1 MSALHELDTPCV
13 AVDLDAAERNIAR
26 MQSYCDA
33 HGLALRPHVKTHKL
47 PALAARQLEAGAVGI
62 CCQKLGEAEVFVEA
76 GAADVFVT
84 FPIVGARK
92 LARLAALAEAARVLV
107 AVDSAEALEGLA
119 ASGAGVDVVV
129 DCDTGFGRTG
139 VQSPAEAAS
148 LARAAEAAGL
158 RFEGFMTY
166 PAPPG
171 CDVWLREARE
181 RAGGGTISVGGTPSA
196 FATHELEGVTEL
208 RPGTYVYGDRACIA
222 NGSVPLE
229 DCALRVVATVV
240 SRPTPDRAIL
250 DAGSKALTS
259 DLARG
264 PDGALGGHGLIVE
277 YPNARIAALSE
288 EHGHVDLSACELRP
302 RIGETVSVIPN
313 HACVVS
319 NLVDEVVLH
328 RSGALEGTLPVAA
341 RGRIR

>member
-1 MSALHELDTPCV
+1 MSDLYELDTPSV
-13 AVDLDAAERNIAR
+13 AIDLDAVERNIAR
-26 MQSYCDA
+26 MQAYCDE

-47 PALAARQLEAGAVGI
+47 PSIAAQQLEAGAVGI

-76 GAADVFVT
+76 GARDVFVT

-92 LARLAALAEAARVLV
+92 VERLAALAGAARVLV

-119 ASGAGVDVVV
+119 ASGADVDVVV

-148 LARAAEAAGL
+148 LAQAVSAAGL
-158 RFEGFMTY
+158 RFEGFMTF
-166 PAPPG
+166 PTPPG
-171 CDVWLREARE
+171 CDAWLREARDLT
-181 RAGGGTISVGGTPSA
+181 GGGTISVGGTPTA
-196 FATHELEGVTEL
+196 FSTHLLDGVTEL
-208 RPGTYVYGDRACIA
+208 RPGLYVYGDRASIA

-229 DCALRVVATVV
+229 DCALRVVTTVV
-240 SRPTPDRAIL
+240 SRPTANRAIL
-250 DAGSKALTS
+250 DAGSKAFSS
-259 DLARG
+259 DLARDAEG
-264 PDGALGGHGLIVE
+264 YGSIIE
-277 YPNARIAALSE
+277 YPEARIPMLSE

-302 RIGETVSVIPN
+302 RIGEVVTVIPN

-319 NLVDEVVLH
+319 NLVDEVVVH
-328 RSGALEGTLPVAA
+328 RSGAVEGTLPVAA

>member
-1 MSALHELDTPCV
+1 VNDLYELDTPSV
-13 AVDLDAAERNIAR
+13 AIDLDAVERNIAR
-26 MQSYCDA
+26 MQSYCDE

-47 PALAARQLEAGAVGI
+47 PSLAEKQLEAGAVGI
-62 CCQKLGEAEVFVEA
+62 CCQKVGEAEVFVEA
-76 GAADVFVT
+76 GARDVFVT

-92 LARLAALAEAARVLV
+92 LARLADLARSARMLV
-107 AVDSAEALEGLA
+107 AVDSVAALEELA
-119 ASGAGVDVVV
+119 ASGADVDVVV

-139 VQSPAEAAS
+139 TQTPAEAAL
-148 LARAAEAAGL
+148 LARAASAAGL

-171 CDVWLREARE
+171 CDAWLREAQE
-181 RAGGGTISVGGTPSA
+181 LAGGGSLSVGGTPSA
-196 FATHELEGVTEL
+196 FSAHELHGVTEL

-222 NGSVPLE
+222 NGTVPQE
-229 DCALRVVATVV
+229 ECALRVVATVV
-240 SRPTPDRAIL
+240 SRPTGDRAIL

-259 DLARG
+259 DLALG

-277 YPNARIAALSE
+277 YPQARIARLSE
-288 EHGHVDLSACELRP
+288 EHGHVELAESGRRP
-302 RIGETVSVIPN
+302 RIGEVVTVIPN

-319 NLVDEVVLH
+319 NLVDEVVVH
-328 RSGALEGTLPVAA
+328 RSGTVEGTLRVAA

>member
-1 MSALHELDTPCV
+1 VSDLYELDTPSV
-13 AVDLDAAERNIAR
+13 TIDLDAVERNIAR
-26 MQSYCDA
+26 MQAYCDE

-47 PALAARQLEAGAVGI
+47 PSIAAQQLEAGAIGI

-76 GAADVFVT
+76 GARDVFVT
-84 FPIVGARK
+84 FPIIGARK
-92 LARLAALAEAARVLV
+92 VERLAALAGAARVLV
-107 AVDSAEALEGLA
+107 AVDSAEALEDLA
-119 ASGAGVDVVV
+119 ASGADVDVVV

-139 VQSPAEAAS
+139 VQSPAEAAA
-148 LARAAEAAGL
+148 LAQAVSAAGL

-171 CDVWLREARE
+171 CDAWLREAQE
-181 RAGGGTISVGGTPSA
+181 LAGGGTISVGGTPNA
-196 FATHELEGVTEL
+196 FSTHELEGVTEL

-264 PDGALGGHGLIVE
+264 AEGHGLIVE
-277 YPNARIAALSE
+277 YPDASIAMLSE
-288 EHGHVDLSACELRP
+288 EHGHVDLSGCELRP
-302 RIGETVSVIPN
+302 RIGEVVTVIPN

-319 NLVDEVVLH
+319 NLVDEVVVH
-328 RSGALEGTLPVAA
+328 RSGAVEGTLPVAA

>member
-1 MSALHELDTPCV
+1 VSALHELDTPSV
-13 AVDLDAAERNIAR
+13 AIDLDAVDRNIAR

-33 HGLALRPHVKTHKL
+33 HRIALRPHVKTHKL
-47 PALAARQLEAGAVGI
+47 PSIGERQLAAGAVGI

-76 GAADVFVT
+76 GARDVFVT

-92 LARLAALAEAARVLV
+92 LVRLAALAQAARVLV
-107 AVDSAEALEGLA
+107 AVDSAEALEALA
-119 ASGAGVDVVV
+119 ASGADVDVVV

-148 LARAAEAAGL
+148 LAQAVPAAGL

-171 CDVWLREARE
+171 CDVWLGEARE
-181 RAGGGTISVGGTPSA
+181 LAGGGTISVGGTPNA
-196 FATHELEGVTEL
+196 FSTHELDGVTEL
-208 RPGTYVYGDRACIA
+208 RPGTYVYGDRACVA
-222 NGSVPLE
+222 NGTVPLE

-264 PDGALGGHGLIVE
+264 AEGHGLILE
-277 YPNARIAALSE
+277 YPDARIAMLSE
-288 EHGHVDLSACELRP
+288 EHGHVDLSGCELRP
-302 RIGETVSVIPN
+302 RIGEVVTVIPN

-319 NLVDEVVLH
+319 NLVDEVVVH
-328 RSGALEGTLPVAA
+328 RSGALEGTLAVAA

>member
-1 MSALHELDTPCV
+1 MSGLYELDTPSV
-13 AVDLDAAERNIAR
+13 AIDLDAVERNIAR
-26 MQSYCDA
+26 MQAYCDE

-47 PALAARQLEAGAVGI
+47 PSIAAWQLEAGAVGI
-62 CCQKLGEAEVFVEA
+62 CCQKIGEAEVFVEA
-76 GAADVFVT
+76 GARDVFVT
-84 FPIVGARK
+84 FPIVGERK
-92 LARLAALAEAARVLV
+92 LARLADLAGSARVLV
-107 AVDSAEALEGLA
+107 AVDSAEALEQLA
-119 ASGAGVDVVV
+119 ASGADVDVVV

-139 VQSPAEAAS
+139 VQSPAEAAA
-148 LARAAEAAGL
+148 LARAVAAAGL

-171 CDVWLREARE
+171 CDTWLGEARE
-181 RAGGGTISVGGTPSA
+181 LAAGGTISVGGTPAA
-196 FATHELEGVTEL
+196 FSTHELSGVTEL

-222 NGSVPLE
+222 NGSVPQE

-240 SRPTPDRAIL
+240 SRPTADRAIL

-264 PDGALGGHGLIVE
+264 AEGHGLIVE
-277 YPNARIAALSE
+277 YPDARLPQLSE
-288 EHGHVDLSACELRP
+288 EHGHVDLSACENRP
-302 RIGETVSVIPN
+302 RIGEAVTVIPN

-319 NLVDEVVLH
+319 NQVDEVVVH
-328 RSGALEGTLPVAA
+328 RSGTVEGAIPVAA